1 MNSGGCGAKN
11 RRGAVPMETLPE
23 VLSDKPEDYHLLSQ
37 WRDLKLGWTQQQ
49 VAGVAGKQQ
58 ARISSIELGH
68 LPRKKLWPDFLSA
81 YSIDEANFYR
91 MVMNAKKLRAQKA
104 EARFPLS
111 VTHPLLATAQA
122 DVPAVITPM
131 ISQAPAKTAGLA

>member
-1 MNSGGCGAKN
+1 MN
-11 RRGAVPMETLPE
+11 RRGAVPMETKFPE
-23 VLSDKPEDYHLLSQ
+23 TLSDQPEDYQLLSQ
-37 WRDLKLGWTQQQ
+37 WRELKLGWTQKQ

-91 MVMNAKKLRAQKA
+91 MVMNAKNLREQKDALRKPMA
-104 EARFPLS
+104 ETEPLF
-111 VTHPLLATAQA
+111 
-122 DVPAVITPM
+122 
-131 ISQAPAKTAGLA
+131 SQAPANLPAQIVPLTQPDAQKAGLA